1 MADKGFESSI
11 PLAIITGG
19 TTGIGGATA
28 RELSKRGYDLLL
40 VGLSD
45 PHQLEDELNGY
56 PTKVRFLSAD
66 LSQPESSALHII
78 NTAVEIFGRIDLLV
92 NCAGMIGHKPVSDVV
107 ESDWDTI
114 FAVNFKAAFFLAQ
127 QAHPHL
133 VATGG
138 NIINISSTNAVRPAK
153 QNQLYDSMKA
163 ALNNLTQGL
172 ALEFRDS
179 GVRVNAVMPGG
190 TRTDLTR
197 SWLKDYLGRTPTEQD
212 LEIPSVAEPEQI
224 ATVVAALAS
233 KDMAWVNGVT
243 LAADGGF
250 GLS

>member
-28 RELSKRGYDLLL
+28 RELSKRGYELLL

-45 PHQLEDELNGY
+45 PNQLEMELNGN

-78 NTAVEIFGRIDLLV
+78 NSAVEIFGRIDLLV
-92 NCAGMIGHKPVSDVV
+92 NCAGVIGHKPVSDVV

-138 NIINISSTNAVRPAK
+138 NII
-153 QNQLYDSMKA
+153 
-163 ALNNLTQGL
+163 NNLTQGL